1 MVVRTILSSLIC
13 LGALAGVGYVGVFI
27 EASAGGYTADLLGR
41 PIAGVAPRFPWELQF
56 AIVVISFAA
65 VLLLRQVLDGLGGR
79 ARFSACMVPTLLLA
93 VAYVIGA
100 NLQGEVLVGNVLLRS
115 FAIGGA
121 QSQMVLLGGVGAFL
135 VLVLSSTRQV
145 QVPDGTSTNSPV
157 G

>member
-1 MVVRTILSSLIC
+1 MIVRTILSSLIC

-65 VLLLRQVLDGLGGR
+65 VLLLRQVLDGLVGR

-93 VAYVIGA
+93 VAYVTGA

-115 FAIGGA
+115 FAIGA
-121 QSQMVLLGGVGAFL
+121 QSQMVLLGLGAFL

-145 QVPDGTSTNSPV
+145 QVPDGTSTNGPV

>member
-115 FAIGGA
+115 FAIGA
-121 QSQMVLLGGVGAFL
+121 QSQMVLLGVGAFL